1 MASLVHGKTCGAN
14 SSDLVFRCYTTDPD
28 KRWELC
34 SPELQCSAQGS
45 IAKSPLIIQSIKLL
59 GCIKENVKYQ
69 PIDDVLGAP
78 RSMEISA
85 EACQAR
91 CASNSECAF
100 FSFWA
105 KDLPEDNGCTLFG
118 PDAVFAEQREV
129 ESSSEKAKMYQFVT
143 GPAACQGAISTDFF
157 QYQRQSYRVFFLLV
171 PISKFQ

>member
-1 MASLVHGKTCGAN
+1 MGALFARASVRCPRFAKNAN
-14 SSDLVFRCYTTDPD
+14 
-28 KRWELC
+28 
-34 SPELQCSAQGS
+34 
-45 IAKSPLIIQSIKLL
+45 SPLIILTIKLP

-69 PIDDVLGAP
+69 PIDDVLSAP
-78 RSMEISA
+78 RSVEISA

-118 PDAVFAEQREV
+118 PDAVFVEQKEV

-143 GPAACQGAISTDFF
+143 GPAACQGAISTDFS
-157 QYQRQSYRVFFLLV
+157 QYQRLSYRVFFLLV

>member
-1 MASLVHGKTCGAN
+1 MPKVHKKC
-14 SSDLVFRCYTTDPD
+14 
-28 KRWELC
+28 
-34 SPELQCSAQGS
+34 S
-45 IAKSPLIIQSIKLL
+45 IAKSPLIIQTIKLP

-69 PIDDVLGAP
+69 PIDDVLSAP
-78 RSMEISA
+78 RSVEISA

-118 PDAVFAEQREV
+118 PDAVFVEQKEV

-143 GPAACQGAISTDFF
+143 VPAACQGEIRTDFF
-157 QYQRQSYRVFFLLV
+157 QCHRLSYRVFFTG
-171 PISKFQ
+171 SN

>member
-1 MASLVHGKTCGAN
+1 M
-14 SSDLVFRCYTTDPD
+14 
-28 KRWELC
+28 
-34 SPELQCSAQGS
+34 
-45 IAKSPLIIQSIKLL
+45 IQTIKLL

-69 PIDDVLGAP
+69 PTDDVLSAP
-78 RSMEISA
+78 RSVENSA

-118 PDAVFAEQREV
+118 PDAVFVEQKEV

-143 GPAACQGAISTDFF
+143 GPAACQGEISTDFF
-157 QYQRQSYRVFFLLV
+157 QYHRLSYRVFFTG
-171 PISKFQ
+171 SN

>member
-1 MASLVHGKTCGAN
+1 MGALFARASV
-14 SSDLVFRCYTTDPD
+14 RCPRFT
-28 KRWELC
+28 KKC
-34 SPELQCSAQGS
+34 S
-45 IAKSPLIIQSIKLL
+45 IAKNPLIIQTIKLL
-59 GCIKENVKYQ
+59 SCIKENVKYQ
-69 PIDDVLGAP
+69 PIDDI
-78 RSMEISA
+78 SWEISA

-118 PDAVFAEQREV
+118 PDAVFVEQKEV

-157 QYQRQSYRVFFLLV
+157 QYQRLSY
-171 PISKFQ
+171 

>member
-1 MASLVHGKTCGAN
+1 MASRVHGKTCDAN
-14 SSDLVFRCYTTDPD
+14 SSDLIFRCYTTDPN

-34 SPELQCSAQGS
+34 SPELQCGAQGS
-45 IAKSPLIIQSIKLL
+45 IAESPLTIKTIKLL

-69 PIDDVLGAP
+69 PTDDVLSAP
-78 RSMEISA
+78 RSVENSA

-118 PDAVFAEQREV
+118 PDAVFVEQKEV
-129 ESSSEKAKMYQFVT
+129 ESSSEKMKMYQFVT
-143 GPAACQGAISTDFF
+143 GPTACQGAISTDFF
-157 QYQRQSYRVFFLLV
+157 QYQRLSY
-171 PISKFQ
+171 